1 MPLSIVKTINK
12 FTYSK
17 DSKLIKGID
26 SIDPENRPKYSYPGR
41 Y

>member
-1 MPLSIVKTINK
+1 MPLSKVKTINK